1 LQEAHKANTKAYA
14 KLKVRSL
21 SPLCHQATNDLPHRR
36 LSTTSRSSVLSSTLA
51 TTTSARPSN
60 PIPLPHPPL
69 LVSRSS
75 PLPATTPSPVLPA
88 APATPAET
96 PTLAPA
102 ETGGTLLQVSRSSSD
117 KVRTLPDRRRG
128 LVGRFS
134 LSRTFSEVEEAAVV
148 EGTARGR

>member
-1 LQEAHKANTKAYA
+1 MQEAHKANTKAYA

-51 TTTSARPSN
+51 TTTSARLSSL
-60 PIPLPHPPL
+60 IPLPPLPPL
-69 LVSRSS
+69 VSPSS
-75 PLPATTPSPVLPA
+75 PLPATTPSPALPA

-96 PTLAPA
+96 PTLALA
-102 ETGGTLLQVSRSSSD
+102 ETGGTLLQVNRNSSD

-128 LVGRFS
+128 LVGHFN
-134 LSRTFSEVEEAAVV
+134 LSRTFSEGEEGAAA
-148 EGTARGR
+148 EETARGR